1 MTQLLSIVA
10 AALYGVADFSGGMA
24 AKTHSAWRV
33 TAWSQ
38 LIGVP
43 LLLVAIGVLGA
54 TEVTGRDMA
63 LGAVAGIFGLAGLVL
78 MYSALATGT
87 MSVIAPIIGALG
99 AAIAIAW
106 DVATGGTITT
116 FQWAGIAIS
125 VVAVVLLASQG
136 SGARVDKWPILKA
149 VGSAAAF
156 AAFFIAMSYTGEGS
170 ALWPLA
176 AARIVTVPV
185 AFLIAGALH
194 SASLPDR
201 PVLPLVA
208 FTGLADMGASL
219 AIVLA
224 LQRGSL
230 GLSTMLASLYPA
242 FTVVAAMLILKERP
256 NQSQRVGI
264 ALAFLGALI
273 LAS

>member
-10 AALYGVADFSGGMA
+10 AALYGVADFSGGLA
-24 AKTHSAWRV
+24 TRTHSAWRV
-33 TAWSQ
+33 AAWSQ

-43 LLLVAIGVLGA
+43 LLLMAVAVLGA
-54 TEVTGRDMA
+54 AEVTGRDMA
-63 LGAVAGIFGLAGLVL
+63 LGTVAGIFGLAGLVL

-106 DVATGGTITT
+106 DLATGGAITAV
-116 FQWAGIAIS
+116 QWAGIGIS
-125 VVAVVLLASQG
+125 VIAVILLASQG
-136 SGARVDKWPILKA
+136 SGTKVDRLPIIKA
-149 VGSAAAF
+149 AGAAVAF
-156 AAFFIAMSYTGEGS
+156 AGFFIAMSLTGEAS
-170 ALWPLA
+170 ALWPLV

-185 AFLIAGALH
+185 AFLIAWTLH
-194 SASLPDR
+194 SASFPDR

-219 AIVLA
+219 AIVVA
-224 LQRGSL
+224 LQRGPL
-230 GLSTMLASLYPA
+230 GLNTMLSSLYPV
-242 FTVVAAMLILKERP
+242 FTVIAAMVVLKERP
-256 NQSQRVGI
+256 GQWQRVGI
-264 ALAFLGALI
+264 ALAFVGAVL